1 MSEKLSTIQK
11 ALRIN
16 LDTNHY
22 GTIAEIGAGQEVSR
36 FFFQAGA
43 AANTIAKTMS
53 AYDMQIS
60 DSIYGDCSRYVSRDR
75 VEMMIKREY
84 ELLIERLTARPADT
98 TFFSFANTVAARGYK
113 DDGNNHGWI
122 GLKFQLQ
129 PHGEPNEIII
139 HVQMHD
145 KTNQQQQA
153 ALGILGVNL
162 IYGAYHHWSD
172 TRKLIES
179 LLDDLGWERIEIDYI
194 NVSGPQFAGVDNRLL
209 ILHLLTIGHTE
220 AALFSADGSTTLA
233 SEFLYK
239 KDVIALRGLFNPP
252 TELNVNMAQHALSK
266 FISEE
271 NTSTEQTET
280 LFEMNIRPFMAGNI
294 LDGREILSRI
304 DMFASMGYPVL
315 VTRFMRYFRLNE
327 FFTALTQG
335 RVRFIV
341 SVDNIEQIFDA
352 KYYEGQ
358 TGGILIATGQLF
370 SSDTKL
376 YVYPNKMADGT
387 LRTLDDVNIQPEL
400 ELLYLHLMRNNRIIP
415 IKECPFE
422 LPLFSA

>member
-75 VEMMIKREY
+75 VEMMIKCEY
-84 ELLIERLTARPADT
+84 ELLIKRLTARPADT

-179 LLDDLGWERIEIDYI
+179 LLDNLGWERIEIDYI

-239 KDVIALRGLFNPP
+239 KDILALRGQFNPP
-252 TELNVNMAQHALSK
+252 TELNIDMAEHALSK
-266 FISEE
+266 FISDETAE
-271 NTSTEQTET
+271 ATATTT

-304 DMFASMGYPVL
+304 DMFATMGHPVL

-327 FFTALTQG
+327 FLAALTRG
-335 RVRFIV
+335 RVRFVV

-358 TGGILIATGQLF
+358 PGGILIATGKLF

-376 YVYPNKMADGT
+376 YVYPNKMADGS
-387 LRTLDDVNIQPEL
+387 LRTLDDVSIKPEL
-400 ELLYLHLMRNNRIIP
+400 ELLYLHLVRNNRIIP

-422 LPLFSA
+422 LPLFSS